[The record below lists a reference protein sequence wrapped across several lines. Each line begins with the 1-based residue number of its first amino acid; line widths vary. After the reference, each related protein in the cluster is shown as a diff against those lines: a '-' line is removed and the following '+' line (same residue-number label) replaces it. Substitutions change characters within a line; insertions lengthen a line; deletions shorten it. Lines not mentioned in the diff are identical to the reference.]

1 MVNRN
6 NNQYKAWPLKTVT
19 QTTFTWTNIFH
30 QTCLW
35 KRAICIMFDV
45 KAVEVLQV
53 LQISS
58 QRSISIPSKNITK
71 PEVF

>member
-30 QTCLW
+30 Q
-35 KRAICIMFDV
+35 KRKMEMFDV
-45 KAVEVLQV
+45 KAVEDLQV

-58 QRSISIPSKNITK
+58 QCSISIPSKNITK